1 MVFKQIREQIKQRRS
16 DKRQATQKKPKTT
29 APRPRPW
36 NKKSVE
42 RKASTNKSILA
53 PLPPKKVLEPPKKL
67 IDSIEHAK
75 KNNFELLIGLDSNA
89 HTCLTGD
96 RPTNARGYVLED
108 LIMRYG
114 LDIANK
120 VLFPPLIHI
129 WGKQTLI

>member
-53 PLPPKKVLEPPKKL
+53 PLPPKKVMEPLNEQAPPMSPQPIK
-67 IDSIEHAK
+67 EQFVPVFP
-75 KNNFELLIGLDSNA
+75 NELTFVQVPSADEVS
-89 HTCLTGD
+89 CD
-96 RPTNARGYVLED
+96 DYCQ
-108 LIMRYG
+108 RYAAICG
-114 LDIANK
+114 SR
-120 VLFPPLIHI
+120 
-129 WGKQTLI
+129 